1 MEKQKASQNTQRVC
15 LFLFFSLPG
24 KSRLCACWQT
34 NKTSLIWLTL
44 VNRTSHIGN
53 DIFHF
58 PPKTQYLQK
67 GTCPMVHG
75 MPNLMHA
82 HVSISLKISYI
93 HTYIASFAQNNL
105 NVCSLF
111 QDYFKIF
118 LSQRT
123 HFSWIVHLQS
133 QQYAHMLLLMGRVV
147 TPKGQHCYS
156 ILPSCCCSYYV
167 MQSLSHIFST
177 RTLQLKI
184 PLIFKISSLVVV
196 DTVVTRMVWLLLK
209 YNFQHFNC

>member
-15 LFLFFSLPG
+15 LFLFSLSAG
-24 KSRLCACWQT
+24 KESSLCWQT

-67 GTCPMVHG
+67 GTCPMVCLIWCT
-75 MPNLMHA
+75 LMSPFPSKYHT
-82 HVSISLKISYI
+82 YI
-93 HTYIASFAQNNL
+93 HTYIASYAQNNL

-156 ILPSCCCSYYV
+156 ILPSCCCSYSV

-184 PLIFKISSLVVV
+184 PLIFKISSLVLPRWWW
-196 DTVVTRMVWLLLK
+196 TQT
-209 YNFQHFNC
+209 